1 MKIFRTKIFRRL
13 WIYLFNYLLSYF
25 SKKFRPNICKYF
37 FILEKK
43 IGKSQKSTF
52 SDFFNFSNYFT
63 IKHIS
68 VKKSCFW
75 TTPSIPESRDN
86 NECSVWS
93 SIFPCFSSWKDKYLC
108 SIVDIPNYPDF
119 PWDFL
124 KVRIIYKKVWRKFKI
139 SLKLSNFYL
148 LKVFPSHEQEK
159 CLDLTKR
166 SQILKNWEKK

>member
-1 MKIFRTKIFRRL
+1 MQIHTF
-13 WIYLFNYLLSYF
+13 LFW
-25 SKKFRPNICKYF
+25 KKK
-37 FILEKK
+37 LEKK
-43 IGKSQKSTF
+43 LKNPKKSTF

-108 SIVDIPNYPDF
+108 SNYPDL

-139 SLKLSNFYL
+139 SLKLSNFSCS
-148 LKVFPSHEQEK
+148 KFFPVTSRKSVSIWQK
-159 CLDLTKR
+159 GPKFSRTNTGKTLSR
-166 SQILKNWEKK
+166 